1 MNGDWRHKKAE
12 EEEAQADMAAQKEG
26 GRLVRRR
33 RRRRRRLA
41 IFISAVV
48 QSVRD
53 ARAWGHGHF
62 SKNCKSQGLS
72 LSFCAHGDE
81 RGDSISALLIETRW
95 VFMNM

>member
-12 EEEAQADMAAQKEG
+12 EEEAQADVAAQKEG
-26 GRLVRRR
+26 GRLGRR

-62 SKNCKSQGLS
+62 SKNGKSQGLS
-72 LSFCAHGDE
+72 VPLVLRAW
-81 RGDSISALLIETRW
+81 R
-95 VFMNM
+95 

>member
-12 EEEAQADMAAQKEG
+12 EEEAQADVAAQKEG
-26 GRLVRRR
+26 GRLGR

-62 SKNCKSQGLS
+62 SKNGKSQGLS
-72 LSFCAHGDE
+72 VPLVLRAW
-81 RGDSISALLIETRW
+81 R
-95 VFMNM
+95 

>member
-12 EEEAQADMAAQKEG
+12 AKEEAQADMAGQRRGKEEE
-26 GRLVRRR
+26 
-33 RRRRRRLA
+33 LA

-62 SKNCKSQGLS
+62 SKNGKSQGLS
-72 LSFCAHGDE
+72 VPLVLRAW
-81 RGDSISALLIETRW
+81 R
-95 VFMNM
+95 